1 MSSSVNLLGQQ
12 PQNEDNSYEAGRKF
26 TVRAIA
32 ILAVG
37 QMVTAL
43 PSPPL
48 PSAFNRSGF
57 AITIH
62 LSCSLPSLCYT
73 STYTTMSSASL
84 NLLSSPIKKF
94 RAGYTF

>member
-37 QMVTAL
+37 
-43 PSPPL
+43 
-48 PSAFNRSGF
+48 
-57 AITIH
+57 
-62 LSCSLPSLCYT
+62 
-73 STYTTMSSASL
+73 
-84 NLLSSPIKKF
+84 
-94 RAGYTF
+94 